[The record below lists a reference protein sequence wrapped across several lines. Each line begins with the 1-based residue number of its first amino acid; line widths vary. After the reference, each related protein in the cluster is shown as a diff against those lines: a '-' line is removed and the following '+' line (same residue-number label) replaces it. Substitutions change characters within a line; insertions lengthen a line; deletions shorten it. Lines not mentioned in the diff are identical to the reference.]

1 MLTGFLGRSRVRR
14 DVLSVFFS
22 SPDRHY
28 YQRQLEKILGHPV
41 SAIRREI
48 LRLEREGF
56 LSRSRE
62 ANVVFFQAQ
71 RAHPLF
77 NEVSSIITKT
87 VGIPGLI
94 RDALKRHRRIDL
106 ALIFGS
112 YSRFLSGE
120 PDISWTVQSDIDL
133 LIVGG
138 VDLGVI
144 SLELQPLEKRFG
156 RSISPTLYTIPEF
169 IARLKKRDDFLA
181 DLFSHDVIPLIG
193 RGASEILGPRRIHL
207 EELEA
212 SLRGSKSD
220 RRPGR

>member
-14 DVLSVFFS
+14 AVLSIFFS
-22 SPDRHY
+22 NPDSRY

-62 ANVVFFQAQ
+62 ANVVYFQAQ
-71 RAHPLF
+71 RSHPLF

-87 VGIPGLI
+87 VGIPGQI
-94 RDALKRHRRIDL
+94 RDALKRDRGITF
-106 ALIFGS
+106 ALVFGS

-120 PDISWTVQSDIDL
+120 PDVSWTAQSDIDL
-133 LIVGG
+133 LIVGDM
-138 VDLGVI
+138 DLGMI
-144 SLELQPLEKRFG
+144 SLKLQSLEKRFG
-156 RSISPTLYTIPEF
+156 HSVSPTLYTVEEF
-169 IARLKKRDDFLA
+169 LARLKKRDDFLS
-181 DLFSHDVIPLIG
+181 DLFSHNVIPLIG
-193 RGASEILGPRRIHL
+193 MGTSEILEPRRIRL

-212 SLRGSKSD
+212 SLRGS
-220 RRPGR
+220 